1 MRNTER
7 VIPVNNLQEFFRDSI
22 AEAMVNQRVDA
33 DDHTAYYVVN
43 LLTVFS
49 RSEALYEQT
58 ANGFGLRPLANM
70 LADAVHAESTEKR
83 NMALKRLGDVSLFI
97 SGFFYESLAR
107 SLVDVDYYVHMGGGA
122 YGSLSDN
129 IRGTTRGRV
138 FRAVYAELADKF
150 QCFVDVLSEV
160 RDMAKSSSDH
170 DVLRLYELW
179 LRTGSDRV
187 ASLLRDLGV
196 EPNQLLDTRFKH

>member
-1 MRNTER
+1 MRSAER
-7 VIPVNNLQEFFRDSI
+7 VIAVNNLQEFFRDSI
-22 AEAMVNQRVDA
+22 RNAMVNQRLDA

-58 ANGFGLRPLANM
+58 DNGFGLRPLANM

-83 NMALKRLGDVSLFI
+83 NLALKRLGDVSLFVA
-97 SGFFYESLAR
+97 GFFYESLAR
-107 SLVDVDYYVHMGGGA
+107 SLVDVDYYVNMGGGA
-122 YGSLSDN
+122 YGSLSDT
-129 IRGTTRGRV
+129 IGGTTRARV

-150 QCFVDVLSEV
+150 QSFVDVLNEV

-170 DVLRLYELW
+170 DLLRLYEIW

-187 ASLLRDLGV
+187 AGLLRELGV
-196 EPNQLLDTRFKH
+196 EPNQLLDTRFQH